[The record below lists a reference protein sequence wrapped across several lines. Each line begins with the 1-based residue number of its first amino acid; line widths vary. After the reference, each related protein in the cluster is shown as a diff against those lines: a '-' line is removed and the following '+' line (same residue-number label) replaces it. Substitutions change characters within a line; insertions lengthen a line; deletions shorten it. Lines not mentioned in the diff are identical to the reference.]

1 MAFLFDAIIVG
12 GGPAGAAAAKAC
24 ADGGLR
30 AILVERR
37 ALPRPKACS
46 GILVPASIDLVSRH
60 FGAIPPDV
68 LAEPSALQSLR
79 MHFPSGRT
87 LDVPL
92 GGAFVRR
99 GLFDQWLC
107 RAAGVEI
114 SEGTTAVSFEESADA
129 VTVRCTRGPREELVV
144 QGRVLIAA
152 DGGTSRIVRAIAP
165 ERHGRLA
172 WYAALQ
178 EAWDAPC
185 SLEPGRFHF
194 FAFPSISPYPSA
206 YVKDGKTVLEVVA
219 AAGDSAEAAMK
230 RFSELLKRGFGLGEG
245 GGRRASRLGCR
256 VAYAA
261 TRGLFCFGS
270 GRILVAG
277 EASGLLNPFGE
288 GISSALASGRIAGE
302 AAVRALREGRV
313 PGVLYREAVE
323 VQRQRTL
330 RQFRYGAYLAG
341 RDVTFDIRKGLAG
354 LPVTGRIRLVTDLLG
369 WLASLGG
376 PAGPRPGGG
385 RGSR

>member
-1 MAFLFDAIIVG
+1 MALLFDAVIVG

-24 ADGGLR
+24 AEGGLR
-30 AILVERR
+30 SLLVERR
-37 ALPRPKACS
+37 ALPRSKACS
-46 GILVPASIDLVSRH
+46 GILVRASMDLVSLH

-68 LAEPSALQSLR
+68 LAEPAALQSLR

-92 GGAFVRR
+92 GGTFVRR

-114 SEGTTAVSFEESADA
+114 SEGTTAGSFEESADA
-129 VTVRCTRGPREELVV
+129 VTVRCARGPGEALVV

-194 FAFPSISPYPSA
+194 FAFPSISPYASA
-206 YVKDGKTVLEVVA
+206 YVKDGLLFTEVVA
-219 AAGDSAEAAMK
+219 AAGDSAEDAML
-230 RFSELLKRGFGLGEG
+230 RFRAFLKRQFGLREG
-245 GGRRASRLGCR
+245 DMRVSRLGCR

-261 TRGLFCFGS
+261 TGNLFCFGS
-270 GRILVAG
+270 GRVLVAG

-302 AAVRALREGRV
+302 AAVRAFREDRV
-313 PGVLYREAVE
+313 PGVLYRKAVE
-323 VQRQRTL
+323 GQRQRTL

-341 RDVTFDIRKGLAG
+341 RGVTFDVRKGLAG
-354 LPVTGRIRLVTDLLG
+354 LPVAGRIRLLGDLAG

-376 PAGPRPGGG
+376 PAGPRSAGG
-385 RGSR
+385 RRSR

>member
-1 MAFLFDAIIVG
+1 MARLFDAVIVG

-24 ADGGLR
+24 AEGGLR
-30 AILVERR
+30 ALIVEKR

-46 GILVPASIDLVSRH
+46 GILVRASVDLVSRH

-68 LAEPSALQSLR
+68 LAHPSTLQSMR

-99 GLFDQWLC
+99 GPFDQWLC

-114 SEGTTAVSFEESADA
+114 SEGTTAESFVESADA
-129 VTVRCTRGPREELVV
+129 VTVRCTRGPGQEQVAR
-144 QGRVLIAA
+144 GRVLIAA

-165 ERHGRLA
+165 ERRGRLA
-172 WYAALQ
+172 WYTALQ
-178 EAWDAPC
+178 EAWDTPC
-185 SLEPGRFHF
+185 ALEPARFHF

-206 YVKDGKTVLEVVA
+206 YVKDAKTFLEVVA
-219 AAGDSAEAAMK
+219 AAGDSAEAALR
-230 RFSELLKRGFGLGEG
+230 RFRELLRREFGFIE

-261 TRGLFCFGS
+261 PGNHFCFGS
-270 GRILVAG
+270 ARILVAG

-302 AAVRALREGRV
+302 AAARALREGRL
-313 PGVLYREAVE
+313 PGDLYREAVE
-323 VQRQRTL
+323 AQRQRTL
-330 RQFRYGAYLAG
+330 RQFRRSAYVAG
-341 RDVTFDIRKGLAG
+341 RDVTFDIRRGLAE
-354 LPVTGRIRLVTDLLG
+354 LPLTGRIRAVADLLG

-376 PAGPRPGGG
+376 PEGPRPERR

>member
-1 MAFLFDAIIVG
+1 MALLFDAIIVG

-24 ADGGLR
+24 AEGGLR
-30 AILVERR
+30 ALLVERR

-46 GILVPASIDLVSRH
+46 GILVRASIDLVSRH

-68 LAEPSALQSLR
+68 LAEPAALQSLR

-92 GGAFVRR
+92 GGTSVRR

-114 SEGTTAVSFEESADA
+114 SEGTTAASFEESADT
-129 VTVRCTRGPREELVV
+129 VTVRCTRGPGEELVV

-165 ERHGRLA
+165 ERLGRLA

-194 FAFPSISPYPSA
+194 FAFPSISPYSSA
-206 YVKDGKTVLEVVA
+206 YVKDGLLFTEVVA

-230 RFSELLKRGFGLGEG
+230 RFREFLKREL
-245 GGRRASRLGCR
+245 GRREGDVRVSRLGCR

-261 TRGLFCFGS
+261 TANLFCFGS
-270 GRILVAG
+270 SRVLVAG

-302 AAVRALREGRV
+302 AAARALREGRV

-323 VQRQRTL
+323 VQRRRTL

-341 RDVTFDIRKGLAG
+341 RDVTFDFRKGLAG
-354 LPVTGRIRLVTDLLG
+354 VPVTDRIRLFSDLLG

-376 PAGPRPGGG
+376 PSVRKG

>member
-1 MAFLFDAIIVG
+1 MALLFDAIIVG

-24 ADGGLR
+24 AEGGLR
-30 AILVERR
+30 ALLVERH
-37 ALPRPKACS
+37 ALPRSKACS
-46 GILVPASIDLVSRH
+46 GILVRASIDLVSRH

-68 LAEPSALQSLR
+68 LAEPAALQSLR

-92 GGAFVRR
+92 GGTFVRR

-114 SEGTTAVSFEESADA
+114 SEGTTARSFEERADT
-129 VTVRCTRGPREELVV
+129 VTVRCTRGPGEELVV

-194 FAFPSISPYPSA
+194 FAFPSISPYSSA
-206 YVKDGKTVLEVVA
+206 YVKDGLLFTEVVA

-230 RFSELLKRGFGLGEG
+230 RFREFLKREL
-245 GGRRASRLGCR
+245 GRREGDVRVSRLGCR

-261 TRGLFCFGS
+261 TGNLFCFGS
-270 GRILVAG
+270 DRILVAG

-302 AAVRALREGRV
+302 AAVRALRESRV
-313 PGVLYREAVE
+313 PGDLYRAAVE
-323 VQRQRTL
+323 VERQRTL
-330 RQFRYGAYLAG
+330 RQFRYGAYISG
-341 RDVTFDIRKGLAG
+341 RDVTFDVRKGLAG
-354 LPVTGRIRLVTDLLG
+354 LPVTGRICVVADLLG

-376 PAGPRPGGG
+376 QEGPRLEG
-385 RGSR
+385 RLGSR

>member
-1 MAFLFDAIIVG
+1 MALLFDAIIVG

-24 ADGGLR
+24 AEGGLR
-30 AILVERR
+30 ALLVEKRV
-37 ALPRPKACS
+37 LPRPKACS
-46 GILVPASIDLVSRH
+46 GILVRDSIDLVSRH

-68 LAEPSALQSLR
+68 LAEPSVLQSLR

-92 GGAFVRR
+92 GGACVRR

-114 SEGTTAVSFEESADA
+114 SERTTAGSFEESADA
-129 VTVRCTRGPREELVV
+129 VTVRCTRGPGEERVV
-144 QGRVLIAA
+144 RGRVLIAA
-152 DGGTSRIVRAIAP
+152 DGGTSRIVGAIAP

-178 EAWDAPC
+178 EAWDTPC

-194 FAFPSISPYPSA
+194 FAFPSVSPYSSA
-206 YVKDGKTVLEVVA
+206 YVKDGLLFTEVVA

-230 RFSELLKRGFGLGEG
+230 RFREFLKRELGLREG
-245 GGRRASRLGCR
+245 GVRVSRLGCR

-261 TRGLFCFGS
+261 TGNLFCFGS

-302 AAVRALREGRV
+302 AAVRAFREGRV

-323 VQRQRTL
+323 AQRQRTL

-341 RDVTFDIRKGLAG
+341 RDVTFDVRKGLAG
-354 LPVTGRIRLVTDLLG
+354 LPVRGRIRLVADLVE

-376 PAGPRPGGG
+376 PACSRPEGG

>member
-1 MAFLFDAIIVG
+1 MALLFDAIIVG

-24 ADGGLR
+24 AEGGLR
-30 AILVERR
+30 ALIVEKR

-46 GILVPASIDLVSRH
+46 GILVRASIDLVSRH

-68 LAEPSALQSLR
+68 LAEPAALQSLR
-79 MHFPSGRT
+79 MHFPSGRA

-99 GLFDQWLC
+99 GPFDQWLC

-114 SEGTTAVSFEESADA
+114 SEGTTARSFEESADT
-129 VTVRCTRGPREELVV
+129 VKVRCTRGQREALVV
-144 QGRVLIAA
+144 QSRVLIAA
-152 DGGTSRIVRAIAP
+152 DGGTSSIVRAIAP

-178 EAWDAPC
+178 EAWDVPC
-185 SLEPGRFHF
+185 ALEPGRFHF

-206 YVKDGKTVLEVVA
+206 YVKDGNTVLEVVA
-219 AAGDSAEAAMK
+219 DAGDSAEAAMK
-230 RFSELLKRGFGLGEG
+230 RFSELLKRGFGLGE

-313 PGVLYREAVE
+313 PGGLYREAVE
-323 VQRQRTL
+323 AQRQRTL
-330 RQFRYGAYLAG
+330 RQFRYGSYLAG
-341 RDVTFDIRKGLAG
+341 RDVTFDVRRGLAG
-354 LPVTGRIRLVTDLLG
+354 LPVADRIRLVADSLR

-385 RGSR
+385 RSAR